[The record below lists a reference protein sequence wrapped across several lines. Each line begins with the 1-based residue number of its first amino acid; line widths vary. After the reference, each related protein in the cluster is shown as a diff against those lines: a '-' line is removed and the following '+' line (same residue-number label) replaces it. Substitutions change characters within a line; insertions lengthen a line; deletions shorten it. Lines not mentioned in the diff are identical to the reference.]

1 MAASTVEQRE
11 MAMKTAQ
18 AQLAAAQNALS
29 VSEADRKS
37 RDAERQELQVRIGRT
52 EVKAPVAG
60 IVSRRSAKLG
70 ASASTSGEPL
80 FRIIQDGAID
90 LEADVPEQTL
100 ARLAV
105 GMPAELKLP
114 GVEGA
119 VSGRV
124 RLVNQEVDKASR
136 TGKVRI
142 ALEDV
147 SRAHIG
153 AFASGQVELA
163 RREGVGVPATA
174 LERDGD
180 EARLDVV
187 RDGKVEVRQVKAG
200 VIDGAWVE
208 IQAGV
213 ADGESVVA
221 RAAAFLR
228 GGRPGASD
236 ARNDRS
242 QRIRGQRRCAST
254 SPPGRSASP
263 SPRSSAF
270 AVLTILGLISFRSM
284 PITRFPNIDIPI
296 VQVLITQSGAAP
308 SELESQVTKKVE
320 DAVASV
326 NGVWHVVSTVT
337 DGSSSTIVQ
346 FTVGSVDVDRALN
359 DVKDQIAKIRTDLP
373 RTIDEPIISRVDIEG
388 LPIVTYAAS
397 APGLSVEQLSWL
409 IDDTVARDLQSI
421 HGVGEVKRFGGVDR
435 EIRVALDPEKLL
447 ALGVTAATVNEQVRA
462 DNVDL
467 GGGRGELAGQEQ
479 AIRTLAGAR
488 KLEDLAALPIAL
500 PGGRRIRLDE
510 LATVTDGAAEPRTF
524 TRLFDEPIVAFG
536 VTRAKGASDV
546 TVDALIEKRLETIA
560 AAHPEVKFTKVD
572 TQVDSEVGNYHS
584 TMETLIEGALL
595 AVVVVFIFLRD
606 LRATLV
612 TAIALPLSVIPTF
625 WAMEAIGFSLNLV
638 SLLAITLVT
647 GILVDDA
654 IVEIENIVRHMRMG
668 KSAYRASLEAADEIG
683 LAVIA
688 ISLSIAAIFSP
699 VSFMGGIAGQYF
711 RQFGL
716 TVAIAVMFSLLV
728 ARFVTPVIAAYF
740 LRAPHDEVQRDGAV
754 MRFYTRLVRT
764 SVRHRWITLFAG
776 ALIFAASLWSTQ
788 LLPSGFIPPDDY
800 GRALLAIELPPGSR
814 LDDTD
819 RVTRAISEKL
829 RAMPEVRSALIFGG
843 KLLGG
848 TDDEPRKATVI
859 INLVH
864 KSKREATQQDMQ
876 LKIGALL
883 ADQPDIRFWFL
894 KDNGQ
899 RDLQLIIAGPDI
911 NVINDT
917 ANQIASEMRS
927 IPIIENPISTAE
939 LERPELRIV
948 PKPQVAADL
957 GVSTEAL
964 SDTIRVAT
972 LGDIDANLAK
982 FNAGDRLV
990 PIRVELEQA
999 ARARPGLLQDLRVP
1013 TSSGATTPLSAV
1025 ADFSIAHGPT
1035 AINRYDRTRRV
1046 TIEGDLRGDAAL
1058 GAAVAA
1064 IHALPTAKNLPPG
1077 VEIRETG
1084 DVEVMSEVFASF
1096 AAAMGAGLMMV
1107 YVLLVLLFGSFLQ
1120 PITILISLPL
1130 SIGGAIIAL
1139 LITHKAMSMPV
1150 VIGILMLMG
1159 IVTKNAIMLVDFAVE
1174 EIGRGTPRTQ
1184 ALVEA
1189 GRKRARP
1196 IVMTTI
1202 AMAAGMFPSALG
1214 LGDGGGFRSPM
1225 AIAVIGG
1232 LIMSTMLSLVFV
1244 PAVFTVLDD
1253 LGRFTWRLFS
1263 RFVGDT
1269 EEPQAPPRAGPP
1281 HPTIRPRPASEVPVA
1296 AE

>member
-1 MAASTVEQRE
+1 M
-11 MAMKTAQ
+11 
-18 AQLAAAQNALS
+18 
-29 VSEADRKS
+29 
-37 RDAERQELQVRIGRT
+37 
-52 EVKAPVAG
+52 
-60 IVSRRSAKLG
+60 
-70 ASASTSGEPL
+70 
-80 FRIIQDGAID
+80 
-90 LEADVPEQTL
+90 
-100 ARLAV
+100 
-105 GMPAELKLP
+105 
-114 GVEGA
+114 
-119 VSGRV
+119 
-124 RLVNQEVDKASR
+124 
-136 TGKVRI
+136 
-142 ALEDV
+142 
-147 SRAHIG
+147 
-153 AFASGQVELA
+153 
-163 RREGVGVPATA
+163 
-174 LERDGD
+174 
-180 EARLDVV
+180 
-187 RDGKVEVRQVKAG
+187 
-200 VIDGAWVE
+200 E

-213 ADGESVVA
+213 TEGENVVQ
-221 RAAAFLR
+221 RAAAFLAV
-228 GGRPGASD
+228 GRPGASD
-236 ARNDRS
+236 ARNDR
-242 QRIRGQRRCAST
+242 GQRLRDT
-254 SPPGRSASP
+254 PMRLNVSAWSIRKP
-263 SPRSSAF
+263 IPAIVAF
-270 AVLTILGLISFRSM
+270 AVLTILGLISFRTMS
-284 PITRFPNIDIPI
+284 ITRFPNIDIPI

-326 NGVWHVVSTVT
+326 NGVWHIVSTVT

-346 FTVGSVDVDRALN
+346 FTVGSVDIDRALN

-373 RTIDEPIISRVDIEG
+373 RTIDEPIISRIDIEG

-435 EIRVALDPEKLL
+435 EIRVALDPERLL
-447 ALGVTAATVNEQVRA
+447 ALGVTAAAVNEQVRA

-500 PGGRRIRLDE
+500 PGGRRVRLDE

-546 TVDALIEKRLETIA
+546 TVDALIAKRLEKIQ

-584 TMETLIEGALL
+584 TMETLIEGAAL
-595 AVVVVFIFLRD
+595 AIVVVFIFLRD
-606 LRATLV
+606 MRATLV

-625 WAMEAIGFSLNLV
+625 WAMDAIGFSLNLV

-728 ARFVTPVIAAYF
+728 ARFVTPVMAAYF
-740 LRAPHDEVQRDGAV
+740 LRAPHEHTQRDGAV
-754 MRFYTRLVRT
+754 MRFYTRLVRA

-814 LDDTD
+814 LEDTD
-819 RVTRAISEKL
+819 RVTRAISDKL

-843 KLLGG
+843 KLMGG
-848 TDDEPRKATVI
+848 TDDEPRKATII

-864 KSKREATQQDMQ
+864 KSKREASQQDMQ
-876 LKIGALL
+876 LRIGALL

-982 FNAGDRLV
+982 FNAGDRLI
-990 PIRVELEQA
+990 PIRVELEEA

-1013 TSSGATTPLSAV
+1013 TSGGATTPLSAV

-1064 IHALPTAKNLPPG
+1064 IRALPTAKNLAAWRRNSRDRRRRDHERSVRLLRRGDGRGPHDGLRAPCAL
-1077 VEIRETG
+1077 VRQLPAADYHPHLAAALDRRRDHRAPHHAQG
-1084 DVEVMSEVFASF
+1084 DVDAGRDRHSDANGHRDQERHHAGRFRGRGDRARHAAHAGSGGSGPQARAADCHDHDRDGRRHVPIRFGIGGRRRLPLADGDCGHWRPHHVDDAVACFRARRVHRARRSRQLYLALAQPLRRRCGGTAGGRRAGGARARRASARHDQ
-1096 AAAMGAGLMMV
+1096 AAAGLRG
-1107 YVLLVLLFGSFLQ
+1107 FGRSGVKARNRHNR
-1120 PITILISLPL
+1120 LI
-1130 SIGGAIIAL
+1130 
-1139 LITHKAMSMPV
+1139 V
-1150 VIGILMLMG
+1150 
-1159 IVTKNAIMLVDFAVE
+1159 
-1174 EIGRGTPRTQ
+1174 
-1184 ALVEA
+1184 
-1189 GRKRARP
+1189 
-1196 IVMTTI
+1196 
-1202 AMAAGMFPSALG
+1202 
-1214 LGDGGGFRSPM
+1214 
-1225 AIAVIGG
+1225 
-1232 LIMSTMLSLVFV
+1232 
-1244 PAVFTVLDD
+1244 
-1253 LGRFTWRLFS
+1253 
-1263 RFVGDT
+1263 
-1269 EEPQAPPRAGPP
+1269 
-1281 HPTIRPRPASEVPVA
+1281 
-1296 AE
+1296 

>member
-1 MAASTVEQRE
+1 MR
-11 MAMKTAQ
+11 
-18 AQLAAAQNALS
+18 LN
-29 VSEADRKS
+29 VSAWSIRKPIP
-37 RDAERQELQVRIGRT
+37 A
-52 EVKAPVAG
+52 
-60 IVSRRSAKLG
+60 IVG
-70 ASASTSGEPL
+70 
-80 FRIIQDGAID
+80 
-90 LEADVPEQTL
+90 
-100 ARLAV
+100 
-105 GMPAELKLP
+105 
-114 GVEGA
+114 
-119 VSGRV
+119 
-124 RLVNQEVDKASR
+124 
-136 TGKVRI
+136 
-142 ALEDV
+142 
-147 SRAHIG
+147 
-153 AFASGQVELA
+153 
-163 RREGVGVPATA
+163 
-174 LERDGD
+174 
-180 EARLDVV
+180 
-187 RDGKVEVRQVKAG
+187 
-200 VIDGAWVE
+200 
-208 IQAGV
+208 
-213 ADGESVVA
+213 
-221 RAAAFLR
+221 
-228 GGRPGASD
+228 
-236 ARNDRS
+236 
-242 QRIRGQRRCAST
+242 
-254 SPPGRSASP
+254 
-263 SPRSSAF
+263 F
-270 AVLTILGLISFRSM
+270 AVLMILGLISFRTMS
-284 PITRFPNIDIPI
+284 ITRFPNIDIPI

-326 NGVWHVVSTVT
+326 NGVWHIVSTVT

-346 FTVGSVDVDRALN
+346 FTVGSVDIDRALN

-373 RTIDEPIISRVDIEG
+373 RTIDEPIISRIDIEG

-488 KLEDLAALPIAL
+488 KLDDLAALPIAL
-500 PGGRRIRLDE
+500 PGGRRVRLDE
-510 LATVTDGAAEPRTF
+510 LATVTDGA
-524 TRLFDEPIVAFG
+524 DEPIVAFG

-546 TVDALIEKRLETIA
+546 TVDALIEKRLEKIK

-572 TQVDSEVGNYHS
+572 TLVDSEVGNYHS
-584 TMETLIEGALL
+584 TMETLIEGAAL
-595 AVVVVFIFLRD
+595 AIVVVFIFLRD

-625 WAMEAIGFSLNLV
+625 WAMDAIGFSLNLV

-740 LRAPHDEVQRDGAV
+740 LRAPRDEVQRDGAI
-754 MRFYTRLVRT
+754 MRFYVRLVRA

-776 ALIFAASLWSTQ
+776 AVIFALSLWSTQ

-819 RVTRAISEKL
+819 RVTREISDKL

-843 KLLGG
+843 KLMGG
-848 TDDEPRKATVI
+848 TDDEPRKATII

-864 KSKREATQQDMQ
+864 KSKREASQQDMQ
-876 LKIGALL
+876 LRIGALL

-917 ANQIASEMRS
+917 ANQIASEMRT
-927 IPIIENPISTAE
+927 IPVIENPISTAE

-982 FNAGDRLV
+982 FNAGDRLI
-990 PIRVELEQA
+990 PIRVELEEA

-1013 TSSGATTPLSAV
+1013 TSGGATTPLSAV

-1064 IHALPTAKNLPPG
+1064 IRALPTAKNLPPG

-1084 DVEVMSEVFASF
+1084 DVEIMSEVFASF

-1107 YVLLVLLFGSFLQ
+1107 YGLLVLLFGSFLQ

-1174 EIGRGTPRTQ
+1174 EIGRGAPRTQ

-1196 IVMTTI
+1196 IVTTTI

-1253 LGRFTWRLFS
+1253 LGRFTWRLVG

-1269 EEPQAPPRAGPP
+1269 DDEAEPPSPARAGASQAP
-1281 HPTIRPRPASEVPVA
+1281 IRPRPASEVSVA